1 VAGEELGE
9 REDKLAIV
17 IERQLS
23 FFSDWESFQG
33 LLQHLGD
40 SPWTQIFDVIAL
52 SFGEENPRA
61 PIALWKDI
69 DPEFKDLVE
78 NLTTVD
84 PKKRITAHEALS
96 HQWFADAM

>member
-1 VAGEELGE
+1 VTEEELGE
-9 REDKLAIV
+9 GEDKLAIV

-23 FFSDWESFQG
+23 YFSDWESLQG

-40 SPWTQIFDVIAL
+40 SPWSQIFNVIAL
-52 SFGEENPRA
+52 SFGEEQPRA

-69 DPEFKDLVE
+69 DPEFKDLVGR
-78 NLTTVD
+78 LTTVD

-96 HQWFADAM
+96 HQWFADAI